1 MLSGFTENAS
11 NNTPFEMD
19 ASNVVN
25 RESTNLHQLPNIT
38 NNKKDRIKTL
48 DYPNEMIEIEGFKL
62 VDLSMSQ

>member
-1 MLSGFTENAS
+1 
-11 NNTPFEMD
+11 MD